1 MTEYKI
7 MVRLINHSLL
17 TETLPNGH
25 LIFPTPGAAAAAAA
39 PQREL
44 EVSIYI
50 SQESKTCSLSSL
62 LSPHILSQRA
72 TAGTKHTL
80 DKIGKMGGKNIG
92 FPDPELSLLSLTREN
107 CQSRGASGL
116 CWFPYEFH
124 SISHWGTF
132 RARRF
137 HTREEPRLHQETTC
151 KFPLVRLVWSTVV
164 TRTQRGYAQ
173 QLRHHFSSEFRLCLK
188 KWKSRLMRALP
199 ISQKKKSAWLCLTA
213 KRSRVSATRPPPSK
227 SPKASPTALLKR

>member
-1 MTEYKI
+1 

-92 FPDPELSLLSLTREN
+92 FPDPELSRYCRLLVKTANPGVLVV
-107 CQSRGASGL
+107 CVG
-116 CWFPYEFH
+116 FPTNFIPY
-124 SISHWGTF
+124 
-132 RARRF
+132 
-137 HTREEPRLHQETTC
+137 HTE
-151 KFPLVRLVWSTVV
+151 
-164 TRTQRGYAQ
+164 
-173 QLRHHFSSEFRLCLK
+173 
-188 KWKSRLMRALP
+188 
-199 ISQKKKSAWLCLTA
+199 
-213 KRSRVSATRPPPSK
+213 
-227 SPKASPTALLKR
+227 